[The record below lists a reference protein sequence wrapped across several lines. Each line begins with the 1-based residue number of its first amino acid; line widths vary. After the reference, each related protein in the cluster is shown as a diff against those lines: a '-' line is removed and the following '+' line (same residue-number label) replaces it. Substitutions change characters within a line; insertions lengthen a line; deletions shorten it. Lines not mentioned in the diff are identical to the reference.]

1 MPGTILEEVLPE
13 MRTIYV
19 YLVALATCL
28 SWQVFA
34 QEPDPDVAESNVSV
48 DHESDADAIDEII
61 VMGER
66 SLLSLRHELTLAED
80 NFFDKYN
87 MLNEDDRYDIIC
99 KDEVHIGSRIPVREC
114 ISRVIRE
121 SRIEATQNAVSL
133 GSGPVGGNPRGR
145 EEAKHSRAL
154 QENLRKLAMQD
165 KDLQDALMEYDASR
179 RKYEEEHS
187 KKFD

>member
-1 MPGTILEEVLPE
+1 
-13 MRTIYV
+13 MRKICI

-34 QEPDPDVAESNVSV
+34 QEPDSDVADTNVSADYKSDVENDV
-48 DHESDADAIDEII
+48 DDDAIDEIT
-61 VMGER
+61 VMGAR

-99 KDEVHIGSRIPVREC
+99 KDEVHVGSRIPVREC

-121 SRIEATQNAVSL
+121 SRIEATQNSISL
-133 GSGPVGGNPRGR
+133 GSGPVGGTPWGR

-154 QENLRKLAMQD
+154 QENLRTLAMQD
-165 KDLQDALMEYDASR
+165 KGLQDALMEYDALR
-179 RKYEEEHS
+179 RKYEEEHAE
-187 KKFD
+187 KFD

>member
-1 MPGTILEEVLPE
+1 
-13 MRTIYV
+13 MRKICI

-34 QEPDPDVAESNVSV
+34 QEPEPDVADTNVSA
-48 DHESDADAIDEII
+48 DYKSDDADAIDEIT
-61 VMGER
+61 VMGAR

-114 ISRVIRE
+114 ISRVIRK
-121 SRIEATQNAVSL
+121 SRIEATQNSISL
-133 GSGPVGGNPRGR
+133 GSGPVGGTPRGR

-154 QENLRKLAMQD
+154 QENLRNLAMQD
-165 KDLQDALMEYDASR
+165 TGLQDALMEYDALR
-179 RKYEEEHS
+179 RKYEEEHA
-187 KKFD
+187 K